1 MDIQIFKSENIE
13 KYVINSYSPVL
24 KYDKDISYKKAVY
37 NNDFSFIESDGST
50 YFLKNLEIT
59 ERIIGL
65 GEKAK
70 RLIKNRE
77 HLIFYNYDQGGY
89 KRDSDP
95 LYVSIPFFISVAE
108 NITGYFINSPARVE
122 MDIGLK
128 DYNKIE
134 VKVDDS
140 GFELFVIHGDSI
152 EAVIKEY
159 TKLTGR
165 TFVPPKWALG
175 HQISRY
181 SYYPADT
188 VLKIV
193 EAYKKFI
200 DVSAVYLD
208 IDYMEKYKI
217 FTFDREKF
225 PDIKKFKENLNNM
238 GTKLITIIDPGF
250 KVDQHYPEFVN
261 GLGNYIINSNE
272 EIYTS
277 KLWPGNSAFLNF
289 TDEKSYN
296 YWKECIKRFGE
307 NVDGLWLDMNEPA
320 LFNEERTIEHDAM
333 HHTDKGFIKHSKVHN
348 LYSLLEVK
356 ATYEALEEIKKEVFI
371 LSRSGYPG
379 IQKYAAIWTGDN
391 MGSEDDL
398 RLQISMVISMNLSGV
413 MVCGCDLGGFFG
425 WSSPELITKY
435 YKMAML
441 FPFYRNHKVK
451 EGNDQEIFLLPEK
464 YRMQIQGTVAERY
477 KFIDYIY
484 SLIKQ
489 SSNDGIPVIR
499 PLFYNDPYDE
509 ASYYIED
516 EYMLGDILYA
526 PDISS
531 NDVYLPAGTW
541 LDLKTFM
548 EYDGHSYVKRNKF
561 SLYLK
566 KNSAIIFDGNIIVY
580 GTGNFKLFHDDW
592 IDINAGPNFIKFSR
606 EINNLI
612 VPSKNDLEISGK
624 NMKYEKK
631 EHHIVISGKISEIEM
646 H

>member
-1 MDIQIFKSENIE
+1 MDIKAFKSGKIE
-13 KYVINSYSPVL
+13 KYVINNYSPLL
-24 KYDKDISYKKAVY
+24 KYDEGTDYSKAIE
-37 NNDFSFIESDGST
+37 NNEFLFTESGGSS
-50 YFLKNLEIT
+50 YFLKKLDIS

-89 KRDSDP
+89 KRDDDP
-95 LYVSIPFFISVAE
+95 LYVSIPFFISVSE

-122 MDIGLK
+122 IDIGLK

-134 VKVDDS
+134 AQIHDY

-152 EAVIKEY
+152 EDVIKEY
-159 TKLTGR
+159 TKLTGK

-181 SYYPADT
+181 SYYPSDT

-193 EAYKKFI
+193 KEYKKFI

-217 FTFDREKF
+217 FTFDKEKF
-225 PDIKKFKENLNNM
+225 SDVSKFKENLNNI

-250 KVDQHYPEFVN
+250 KVDQHYPEFIN
-261 GLGNYIINSNE
+261 GMGNYVMNSND

-289 TDEKSYN
+289 IDDKSYN

-307 NVDGLWLDMNEPA
+307 NVDGIWLDMNEPA
-320 LFNEERTIEHDAM
+320 LFNEERTIAHDAL
-333 HHTDKGFIKHSKVHN
+333 HYKNNEFLEHSKIHN
-348 LYSLLEVK
+348 LYSILEVK
-356 ATYEALEEIKKEVFI
+356 ATYEALKEIKKEVFI

-379 IQKYAAIWTGDN
+379 IQKYVAIWTGDN
-391 MGSEDDL
+391 KGTEDDL
-398 RLQISMVISMNLSGV
+398 RLQISMVISMNISGI

-464 YRMQIQGTVAERY
+464 YRKEIQETVRERY

-484 SLIKQ
+484 SLIVE
-489 SSNDGIPVIR
+489 SSNEGVPVIR

-516 EYMLGDILYA
+516 EYMLGNILYA

-531 NDVYLPAGTW
+531 DDVYLPDGTW
-541 LDLKTFM
+541 LDMKTFE
-548 EYDGHSYVKRNKF
+548 EYQGHIYIKRKDF
-561 SLYLK
+561 SLYLRK
-566 KNSAIIFDGNIIVY
+566 DSAVIYDGKIIVY
-580 GTGNFKLFHDDW
+580 GSGNFKLFYDTP
-592 IDINAGPNFIKFSR
+592 INITAEANIVKFSR
-606 EINNLI
+606 EVNNVI
-612 VPSKNDLEISGK
+612 IPSEKDLKIIGETVKYERKEHYSLISG
-624 NMKYEKK
+624 
-631 EHHIVISGKISEIEM
+631 SISEIKL
-646 H
+646 